1 MINLYTWQ
9 TPNGEKP
16 VIMLEECGLDYRLHM
31 IDISGGEQKTPDF
44 LAINPNGKIPALVEQ
59 GEASNQRVFESGSIL
74 IYLAEKTGKFLPSQG
89 PERVETLSW
98 TFFQVGNT
106 GPMLGQWHHFDSAAD
121 ERLPYAIGRYRD
133 ESIRLLGVLDSH
145 LKDREYL
152 AGDYSIADIINFG
165 WVRSGIS
172 GLKDQGAGQF
182 SALMDWVERVGSR
195 PAVKTA
201 LDKLDQAKRAKSG

>member
-31 IDISGGEQKTPDF
+31 IDISADEQKTPDF
-44 LAINPNGKIPALVEQ
+44 LAINPNGKIPALVDQ

-74 IYLAEKTGKFLPSQG
+74 IYLAEKTGQFLPSQG
-89 PERVETLSW
+89 PGRIETLSW

-182 SALMDWVERVGSR
+182 SALIDWVERVGSR
-195 PAVKTA
+195 PAVKSA
-201 LDKLDQAKRAKSG
+201 LEELDQAKRAKSG